1 MSFVGIL
8 QFVVYILIL
17 IWLLKKKYGEKYSW
31 KSLLRF
37 WACGAV
43 SLLIGISLPLQKDMF
58 YGLKNPL
65 LIGFVTAFLM
75 AGLLEEVLKYLM
87 FRLAIFK
94 NKEVVT
100 WMDAI
105 IAAVFVGAGF
115 GMTEALNNVLG
126 GAVNILRAFVPMHLF
141 FQFVMG
147 YFYGK
152 ARVTKQKKYDVYA
165 LVVPILLHTVFDMF
179 ILGILSVV
187 SPEDLGGKTVE
198 QLQNMPYGN
207 YILVMGVALVVIV
220 AVSFVALIVTA
231 VKISKWKKRGEK
243 QELLAEPVAKT
254 EEAV

>member
-8 QFVVYILIL
+8 QFAVYILIL
-17 IWLLKKKYGEKYSW
+17 VWLLKKKPGEKYSW
-31 KSLLRF
+31 KSMLRF
-37 WACGAV
+37 WFCGAV
-43 SLLIGISLPLQKDMF
+43 ALLIGIFLPLQKDLF
-58 YGLKNPL
+58 YGMNPL
-65 LIGFVTAFLM
+65 LTGFLTAFLL
-75 AGLLEEVLKYLM
+75 AALIEEVLKYLL
-87 FRLAIFK
+87 FRLAIFR

-115 GMTEALNNVLG
+115 GMMEALNYVLG

-165 LVVPILLHTVFDMF
+165 LAVPILLHTLFDMF

-187 SPEDLGGKTVE
+187 SPEDLSGKTVE
-198 QLQNMPYGN
+198 QLQSLPYFN
-207 YILVMGVALVVIV
+207 SIMAMGVALIVVV
-220 AVSFVALIVTA
+220 VLSFVALIVSA
-231 VKISKWKKRGEK
+231 VKISKWKKNGEK
-243 QELLAEPVAKT
+243 LELLSDAPAPQEEPA
-254 EEAV
+254 